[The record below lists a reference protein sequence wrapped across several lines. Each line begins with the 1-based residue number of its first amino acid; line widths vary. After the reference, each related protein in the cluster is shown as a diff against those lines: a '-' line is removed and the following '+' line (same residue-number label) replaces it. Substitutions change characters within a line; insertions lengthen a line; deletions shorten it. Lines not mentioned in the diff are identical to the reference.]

1 MGVVWYPLR
10 LEFLRYIAKGPEPI
24 DELTL
29 APLPVTDGMPKDCRP
44 TEDTGGYSCEACD
57 GGFCIE
63 RDSAIVGNPE
73 FGKFDVESCG
83 LES

>member
-29 APLPVTDGMPKDCRP
+29 APLPLTDGMPKDCRP
-44 TEDTGGYSCEACD
+44 TEDTGG
-57 GGFCIE
+57 
-63 RDSAIVGNPE
+63 
-73 FGKFDVESCG
+73 
-83 LES
+83 